1 MKLGRYLARRLVQGA
16 FVVIGVTA
24 LVFVVT
30 RLIGDP
36 VNFILP
42 ISASQEQRDALRAD
56 LGFDQPIV
64 TQFGEFV
71 SDAVHL
77 DFGESTYFRNED
89 SLDVVMR
96 FLPKTL
102 QLVGAG
108 MAIALVTSVP
118 LGAIAALRPGKLLDK
133 TLVTLSLLGLSMP
146 QFFVGQVILLIT
158 SVRLGLVDFGDGP
171 WTHLIFPAIT
181 LALPAIGRLTMV
193 VRSAMID
200 ELNSQYVN
208 AAKAKGVSRGRI
220 VGVHAMRNS
229 AIPFVTLYGWEV
241 IRALAGY
248 TLVVEAVFD
257 WPGLGSLAILAI
269 NERDF
274 FLIQTIVFVV
284 AIMVVLVNIAID
296 ITYKFIDPRVQLS

>member
-1 MKLGRYLARRLVQGA
+1 MGRYLSRRLVQGA
-16 FVVIGVTA
+16 IVVVGVTV

-42 ISASQEQRDALRAD
+42 LSASEEQRAALRSD
-56 LGFDQPIV
+56 LGFDRPIAS
-64 TQFGEFV
+64 QFATFV
-71 SDAVHL
+71 GDAVRL
-77 DFGESTYFRNED
+77 DFGDSTYFRNED
-89 SLDVVMR
+89 ALDVVMR

-102 QLVGAG
+102 QLVAAG
-108 MAIALVTSVP
+108 MFIAFVVSIP
-118 LGAIAALRPGKLLDK
+118 LGMIAALRPGKMLDK
-133 TLVTLSLLGLSMP
+133 FLVTFSLIGLATP
-146 QFFVGQVILLIT
+146 QFFLGQVILLIT
-158 SVRLGLVDFGDGP
+158 SVKFNIVEFGDGP

-193 VRSAMID
+193 IRSAMID
-200 ELNSQYVN
+200 ELNSQYVK
-208 AAKAKGVSRGRI
+208 AAKAKGVPRRRI

-229 AIPFVTLYGWEV
+229 AIPFVTLFGWEV
-241 IRALAGY
+241 IRALAGF

-269 NERDF
+269 RERDF

-296 ITYKFIDPRVQLS
+296 LVYKLIDPRVELA

>member
-1 MKLGRYLARRLVQGA
+1 LGRYLARRLVQGA
-16 FVVIGVTA
+16 IVVVGVTT

-42 ISASQEQRDALRAD
+42 ISASEEQRDALRAD
-56 LGFDQPIV
+56 LGFDRPIPA
-64 TQFGEFV
+64 QFGEFI
-71 SDAVHL
+71 SDAVQL
-77 DFGESTYFRNED
+77 DFGESTYFRNEE

-108 MAIALVTSVP
+108 MFIALVTSIP

-133 TLVTLSLLGLSMP
+133 SLVTLSLLGLSMP
-146 QFFVGQVILLIT
+146 QFFVGQVILLVT
-158 SVRLGLVDFGDGP
+158 SVHLGLVDFGDGP

-208 AAKAKGVSRGRI
+208 AAKAKGVSRRRI

-284 AIMVVLVNIAID
+284 AIMVVIVNIAID
-296 ITYKFIDPRVQLS
+296 VTYKFIDPRVQLA

>member
-1 MKLGRYLARRLVQGA
+1 VGRYLSQRLVQGL
-16 FVVIGVTA
+16 VVILGVTT

-30 RLIGDP
+30 RMIGDP

-42 ISASQEQRDALRAD
+42 LSASEEQRAALRAD
-56 LGFDQPIV
+56 LGFDRSILS
-64 TQFGEFV
+64 QFWSFL
-71 SDAVHL
+71 SDAVRL

-89 SLDVVMR
+89 ALGIVRR

-102 QLVGAG
+102 QLVVAG
-108 MAIALVTSVP
+108 MIVAFVLSVP

-133 TLVTLSLLGLSMP
+133 FLVTLSLIGLATP
-146 QFFVGQVILLIT
+146 QFFLGQVILLFT
-158 SVRLGLVDFGDGP
+158 SVKFNLVQFGDGP
-171 WTHLIFPAIT
+171 WTHLIFPALT

-200 ELNSQYVN
+200 ELNSQYVK
-208 AAKAKGVSRGRI
+208 AARAKGVSRRRI
-220 VGVHAMRNS
+220 VGVHALRNA
-229 AIPFVTLYGWEV
+229 AIPFVTLFGWEV

-257 WPGLGSLAILAI
+257 WPGLGDLAILSI
-269 NERDF
+269 RERDF

-284 AIMVVLVNIAID
+284 AVMVVLVNIAID
-296 ITYKFIDPRVQLS
+296 IAYKIIDPRVKIA

>member
-1 MKLGRYLARRLVQGA
+1 LGRYLARRLVQGA
-16 FVVIGVTA
+16 FVVIGVTT

-42 ISASQEQRDALRAD
+42 ISASEEQRDALRAD
-56 LGFDQPIV
+56 LGFDQPIH
-64 TQFGEFV
+64 TQFGEFI
-71 SDAVHL
+71 SDAAHL
-77 DFGESTYFRNED
+77 DFGESTYFRNEE

-102 QLVGAG
+102 QLVGA
-108 MAIALVTSVP
+108 
-118 LGAIAALRPGKLLDK
+118 IAALRPGKLLDK
-133 TLVTLSLLGLSMP
+133 GLVTLSLLGLSMP
-146 QFFVGQVILLIT
+146 QFFVGQVILLVT
-158 SVRLGLVDFGDGP
+158 SVHLGLVDFGDGP

-208 AAKAKGVSRGRI
+208 AAKAKGVSRRRI

-284 AIMVVLVNIAID
+284 AIMVVIVNIAID
-296 ITYKFIDPRVQLS
+296 VTYKFIDPRVQLA

>member
-1 MKLGRYLARRLVQGA
+1 VGRYLSQRLVQGL
-16 FVVIGVTA
+16 VVILGVTT

-30 RLIGDP
+30 RMIGDP

-42 ISASQEQRDALRAD
+42 LSASEEQRAALRAD
-56 LGFDQPIV
+56 LGFDRSILS
-64 TQFGEFV
+64 QFWSFL
-71 SDAVHL
+71 SDAVRL

-89 SLDVVMR
+89 ALGIVRR

-102 QLVGAG
+102 QLVVAG
-108 MAIALVTSVP
+108 MIVAFVLSVP

-133 TLVTLSLLGLSMP
+133 FLVTLSLIGLATP
-146 QFFVGQVILLIT
+146 QFFLGQVILLFT
-158 SVRLGLVDFGDGP
+158 SVKFNLVQFGDGP
-171 WTHLIFPAIT
+171 WTHLIFPALT

-200 ELNSQYVN
+200 ELNSQYVK
-208 AAKAKGVSRGRI
+208 AARAKGVSRRRI
-220 VGVHAMRNS
+220 VGVHALRNA
-229 AIPFVTLYGWEV
+229 AIPFVTLFGWEV

-257 WPGLGSLAILAI
+257 WPGLGDLAILSI
-269 NERDF
+269 RERDF

-284 AIMVVLVNIAID
+284 AVMVVLVNIVID
-296 ITYKFIDPRVQLS
+296 IAYKIIDPRVKIA